1 MPVPPEVAD
10 KGWIWFATRD
20 EGIELHFIPAD
31 APPDT
36 SRRHHFCLQVADMDA
51 TRARLEADG
60 APLIDAGS
68 RIIGRERLFT
78 RDPVWEPGRA
88 GPVHRPE
95 IRSRGPRGV
104 AQPGSAPGWGPGGRR
119 FKSSRPDSRSAW
131 LPRRRR
137 RVRDEPAPGSLP
149 LARFVT
155 R

>member
-78 RDPVWEPGRA
+78 RDPVGNLVERT
-88 GPVHRPE
+88 GPVHRPG
-95 IRSRGPRGV
+95 IKVQGTSGRG
-104 AQPGSAPGWGPGGRR
+104 A
-119 FKSSRPDSRSAW
+119 AW
-131 LPRRRR
+131 
-137 RVRDEPAPGSLP
+137 
-149 LARFVT
+149 
-155 R
+155 